1 LVTTSSFNNYT
12 ASIST
17 ASLVSS
23 ITNLNNATS
32 SYETQGRSIISSS
45 AQITALRFVSSSVTA
60 SSIVSASSTTNVIL
74 FTKGDGSTLN
84 VTVATGSATFVTS
97 SFGTFH
103 DTTTQSGSANTAYVM
118 KLNSVDHQDGVILS
132 GSGGMKVLQAGTYDI
147 EFSAQ
152 LVNGAGSEDVD
163 IWFRKNGIDVDN
175 SNTRIT
181 IASNQ
186 KLVAAW
192 NWQDTANPNDVFE
205 IMWSSTSGNS
215 TIAAY
220 GTGTSP
226 TRPAIPS
233 LIATIHRIDVGG
245 GSNMI
250 SNTQFNPFTASIN
263 QFTSSINTWTSSL
276 SAIGTLNVDY
286 INAGR
291 ITSDQSVGVNN
302 DIVFNT
308 TIANGGIPLNTSTG
322 VFTLTANKTY
332 RIFAGLSFNSF
343 SDVTGGYI
351 IYDWVDATTNT
362 SLDTTGVSVGV
373 GEALNRNVSE
383 FNATSANLIYTPT
396 TNQTIKLRVVG
407 ASGTAYIRAGI
418 GTKATIE
425 QINPSV
431 TLNQF
436 STLQVSGSLVV
447 TGSLNAIGG
456 GNLATTGSNTFRG
469 TETISGSLLVSG
481 STAFT
486 GSISISSGSITMP
499 NRPAFRVYGL
509 GGATSATT
517 TLSGSMTI
525 VDYNQGGW
533 DNTTGTFTAPVAG
546 LYQVNLVC
554 RTNSN
559 ASTSG
564 QIIVYKNHT
573 GPGTGTTQVM
583 IEWAANTTMNHAGGS
598 TISKLAVGD
607 TLKTIVAVGT
617 LTFDVNDNFSVAYIG

>member
-1 LVTTSSFNNYT
+1 
-12 ASIST
+12 
-17 ASLVSS
+17 
-23 ITNLNNATS
+23 
-32 SYETQGRSIISSS
+32 
-45 AQITALRFVSSSVTA
+45 
-60 SSIVSASSTTNVIL
+60 
-74 FTKGDGSTLN
+74 
-84 VTVATGSATFVTS
+84 
-97 SFGTFH
+97 
-103 DTTTQSGSANTAYVM
+103 
-118 KLNSVDHQDGVILS
+118 
-132 GSGGMKVLQAGTYDI
+132 
-147 EFSAQ
+147 
-152 LVNGAGSEDVD
+152 
-163 IWFRKNGIDVDN
+163 
-175 SNTRIT
+175 
-181 IASNQ
+181 
-186 KLVAAW
+186 
-192 NWQDTANPNDVFE
+192 
-205 IMWSSTSGNS
+205 
-215 TIAAY
+215 
-220 GTGTSP
+220 
-226 TRPAIPS
+226 
-233 LIATIHRIDVGG
+233 
-245 GSNMI
+245 
-250 SNTQFNPFTASIN
+250 
-263 QFTSSINTWTSSL
+263 
-276 SAIGTLNVDY
+276 
-286 INAGR
+286 
-291 ITSDQSVGVNN
+291 
-302 DIVFNT
+302 
-308 TIANGGIPLNTSTG
+308 
-322 VFTLTANKTY
+322 
-332 RIFAGLSFNSF
+332 
-343 SDVTGGYI
+343 
-351 IYDWVDATTNT
+351 
-362 SLDTTGVSVGV
+362 LDTTCVSVGV

-383 FNATSANLIYTPT
+383 FNATSANLIYTPS

-418 GTKATIE
+418 GTKAIIE

-431 TLNQF
+431 ALNQF

-481 STAFT
+481 STTFT
-486 GSISISSGSITMP
+486 GSINISSGSITML